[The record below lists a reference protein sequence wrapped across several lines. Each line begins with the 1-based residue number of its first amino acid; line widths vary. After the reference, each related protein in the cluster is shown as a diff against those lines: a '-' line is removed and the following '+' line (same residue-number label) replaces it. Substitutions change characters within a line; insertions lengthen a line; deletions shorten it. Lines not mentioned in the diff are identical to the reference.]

1 MKNAFLYN
9 SEIQKILKEYHELKE
24 KYFLQGI
31 KKEPFEIMEE
41 LNENKSMHKM

>member
-31 KKEPFEIMEE
+31 KKEPFEIMDE

>member
-9 SEIQKILKEYHELKE
+9 SEIQKILKEYHELKQ

-31 KKEPFEIMEE
+31 KKEPYQIMEE
-41 LNENKSMHKM
+41 LENERY